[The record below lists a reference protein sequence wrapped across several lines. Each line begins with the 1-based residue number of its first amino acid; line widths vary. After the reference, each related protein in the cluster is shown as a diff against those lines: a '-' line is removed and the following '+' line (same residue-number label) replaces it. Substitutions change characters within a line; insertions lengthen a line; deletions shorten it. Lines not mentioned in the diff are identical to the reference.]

1 MGTDIHGF
9 FQKYDTNLNLWIDI
23 ESDYDEKRD
32 YYLFSI
38 LANIRNFNNFVYID
52 LPRGLPESIYLDEEN
67 LYKTDSLSLWRSR
80 IQKEISYPEDNQE
93 IWLGDHSHTWLSDDE
108 MIEWYSS
115 PKINEVDGLILYSEY
130 PQWDKETAPNF
141 DYALYDWNAIE
152 LTEDEYLQGKVG
164 AYVRVYWQQDVREY
178 MAYFFDEVIRLKELH
193 GKVRFV
199 FGFDS

>member
-9 FQKYDTNLNLWIDI
+9 FQKYENNQWIDI
-23 ESDYDEKRD
+23 TTHYDERRH
-32 YYLFSI
+32 YYLFSV
-38 LANIRNFNNFVYID
+38 LANQRKHSNLVAQVIAE
-52 LPRGLPESIYLDEEN
+52 PKGLPDGIHLDDDHC
-67 LYKTDSLSLWRSR
+67 YKTDCMELWQNKVDIEFSEPDEYL
-80 IQKEISYPEDNQE
+80 KF
-93 IWLGDHSHTWLSDDE
+93 WMGDHSHTWLSDDE
-108 MIEWYSS
+108 MIAWYSS
-115 PKINEVDGLILYSEY
+115 SKINEVDGLILYSEY

-164 AYVRVYWQQDVREY
+164 VYVRVYWQQDVREY

>member
-1 MGTDIHGF
+1 M
-9 FQKYDTNLNLWIDI
+9 
-23 ESDYDEKRD
+23 
-32 YYLFSI
+32 
-38 LANIRNFNNFVYID
+38 
-52 LPRGLPESIYLDEEN
+52 
-67 LYKTDSLSLWRSR
+67 
-80 IQKEISYPEDNQE
+80 
-93 IWLGDHSHTWLSDDE
+93 
-108 MIEWYSS
+108 
-115 PKINEVDGLILYSEY
+115 ILYSEY